1 MVRFA
6 STLSWTNGSRL
17 LQVFIHE
24 QGYYPEFDDLDA
36 TSAIH
41 FVAQVPLDA
50 ARAVDESVDGS
61 EPYAVATARIYQLLY
76 KPEGGPPDGPSYPLE
91 MVFCIGRV
99 ACLKAFRGH
108 GIATLILEK
117 AMSTAKRLGANR
129 LVLHSQAD
137 KTGFYKRAG
146 FTALQVD
153 GHDWCFDED
162 KHPHVGMQLTCDA
175 AA

>member
-1 MVRFA
+1 MR
-6 STLSWTNGSRL
+6 
-17 LQVFIHE
+17 E
-24 QGYYPEFDDLDA
+24 QGYYPEFDDLDT

-41 FVAQVPLDA
+41 FTAEVPSDI
-50 ARAVDESVDGS
+50 ARTIDESLQGS
-61 EPYAVATARIYQLLY
+61 AAYAVATARIYQLLY
-76 KPEGGPPDGPSYPLE
+76 KPDGGPPDGPTYPLE

-108 GIATLILEK
+108 GIGSLILEK
-117 AMSTAKRLGANR
+117 AMSTAKRLGADR

-146 FTALQVD
+146 FSTMQVN
-153 GHDWCFDED
+153 GEDWCFDED

-175 AA
+175 TT